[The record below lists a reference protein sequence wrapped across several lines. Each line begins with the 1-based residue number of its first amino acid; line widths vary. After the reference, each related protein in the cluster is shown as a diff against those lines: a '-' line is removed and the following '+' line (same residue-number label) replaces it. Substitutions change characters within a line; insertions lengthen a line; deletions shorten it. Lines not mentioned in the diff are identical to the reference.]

1 MILLYEQDT
10 IHSGAGVHIQ
20 TLLLDYT
27 SLTFTQLDYPTTLK
41 GNLIASIASF
51 VLTNLNFL
59 IVKSPGITIFTL
71 RNQVYITAF
80 QEALVEI
87 FEFDENCNGSFV
99 LKQQMNLN
107 SYLLVTSHL
116 HISATPFWK

>member
-41 GNLIASIASF
+41 IASIASF